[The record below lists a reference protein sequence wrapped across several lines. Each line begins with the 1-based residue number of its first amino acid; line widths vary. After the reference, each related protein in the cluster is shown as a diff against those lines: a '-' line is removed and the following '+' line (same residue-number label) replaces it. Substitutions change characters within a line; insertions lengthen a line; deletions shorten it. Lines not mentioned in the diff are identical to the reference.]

1 MQGFSMVGGYL
12 EDLKKKKKKKN
23 LKIGGWALVR
33 VWALAWDNTVLIM
46 GW

>member
-12 EDLKKKKKKKN
+12 EDLKKQKKN
-23 LKIGGWALVR
+23 VKIGGWALMR
-33 VWALAWDNTVLIM
+33 VWVLAWDNTVLIKEM